1 MRLTVCGEQFELLP
15 ERALFWPS
23 RRLLVVADCHLGKA
37 ETFQQQGFWLPS
49 QSRQQDLSRLSAL
62 ATRVGAEEVL
72 FLGDLVHA
80 LSGVTEAVVAE
91 FAQWLREFDGSV
103 RIVLGNH
110 DAGLAKR
117 WPEEWRRAALC
128 ERVDIERFRFQ
139 HHLGGGQGE
148 AGLFY
153 WVGHVHPMI
162 RLERGPDRLRLP
174 AFVIGSFRGLL
185 PAFSSMSGGY
195 DVSPP
200 AEERVFVI
208 GEGQVYEV

>member
-1 MRLTVCGEQFELLP
+1 VRLTVRGEQFELLP

-49 QSRQQDLSRLSAL
+49 RSQDLDRLSAL
-62 ATRVGAEEVL
+62 AGRVGAKEVL
-72 FLGDLVHA
+72 FLGDLVHT
-80 LSGVTEAVVAE
+80 LSGVTEAVVEA
-91 FAQWLREFDGSV
+91 FARWLGEFDGSV

-117 WPEEWRRAALC
+117 WPAQWRRADVC
-128 ERVDIERFRFQ
+128 ERLDVERFRFQ
-139 HHLGGGQGE
+139 HQLADGQAE
-148 AGLFY
+148 AELFY

-162 RLERGPDRLRLP
+162 RMERGPDRLRLP
-174 AFVIGSFRGLL
+174 AFVIGTSQGLL

-195 DVSPP
+195 DISPL

-208 GEGQVYEV
+208 GEGLVYEI